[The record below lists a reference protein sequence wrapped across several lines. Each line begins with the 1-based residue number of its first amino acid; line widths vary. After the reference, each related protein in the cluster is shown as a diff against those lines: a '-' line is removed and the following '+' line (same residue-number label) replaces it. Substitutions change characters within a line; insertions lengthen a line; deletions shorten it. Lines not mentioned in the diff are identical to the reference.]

1 MDIQQG
7 KSLYSEIQSR
17 ARLNVNGLLV
27 KGSLREAAKEV
38 WAKVSPDSN
47 FDSWWNEVHKIGLM
61 PAAIAPTDLEPTID
75 TDSKPSTSYRERYR
89 DMARKYPFLPLDV
102 VVNEMWGCGN
112 GTLSSIR
119 SVLKSEGFDFKT
131 SAAGWE
137 VIKRPAPPKPVAP
150 TSPPKPTT
158 PPLVQ
163 PELALS
169 TSDNAAIVT
178 RLDTIIVLLRSL
190 AEAWNANCEK

>member
-75 TDSKPSTSYRERYR
+75 TDSKPSTSYRDRYR
-89 DMARKYPFLPLDV
+89 DMARKYPFCRW
-102 VVNEMWGCGN
+102 MWSSMKCG
-112 GTLSSIR
+112 
-119 SVLKSEGFDFKT
+119 
-131 SAAGWE
+131 AAGTGHFPRYE
-137 VIKRPAPPKPVAP
+137 V
-150 TSPPKPTT
+150 S
-158 PPLVQ
+158 
-163 PELALS
+163 
-169 TSDNAAIVT
+169 
-178 RLDTIIVLLRSL
+178 
-190 AEAWNANCEK
+190 